1 VRNTGTLKVVAQ
13 GDRQII
19 MTRVFDA
26 PRELVF
32 EAFTD
37 PQRPLLRPLP
47 LRERACRADQRRKV
61 G

>member
-1 VRNTGTLKVVAQ
+1 MAGINELQ
-13 GDRQII
+13 PGDAVIVLG
-19 MTRVFDA
+19 RVFDA